1 MLELINTKEETG
13 EGRTAG
19 MGKRVKDMP
28 RNIVSAMETKVVK
41 NIGVDTTRHGCGCE
55 ICVGLDMVFSD
66 TADMKEE

>member
-19 MGKRVKDMP
+19 MGKRVKDMS

-41 NIGVDTTRHGCGCE
+41 VKVV
-55 ICVGLDMVFSD
+55 ICVTWTHWFR
-66 TADMKEE
+66 AEYWC